1 MEDSTTKDAIEH
13 LLPEIEET
21 RQKLKTLRA
30 QLKDML
36 EQNEEYQALAEE
48 IKELANKRL
57 EAKKLLL
64 SDQAYQQ
71 LNAEVDDYK
80 NKLKDLQEIMSHHL
94 VTYYNETNKTEIETA
109 HGETRPVI
117 LSAKIG
123 KPEIK
128 VEPAGPP
135 IALEPQVG

>member
-1 MEDSTTKDAIEH
+1 MEEDRTTQDAIAH
-13 LLPEIEET
+13 LLPEMEET
-21 RQKLKTLRA
+21 RLKLKTLRE
-30 QLKDML
+30 QLKDVL

-48 IKELANKRL
+48 IKELATKRL

-71 LNAEVDDYK
+71 IYTEVEDYR

-94 VTYYNETNKTEIETA
+94 VTYVNETSKTEIETA

-128 VEPAGPP
+128 VENDRPAGPP
-135 IALEPQVG
+135 IPR